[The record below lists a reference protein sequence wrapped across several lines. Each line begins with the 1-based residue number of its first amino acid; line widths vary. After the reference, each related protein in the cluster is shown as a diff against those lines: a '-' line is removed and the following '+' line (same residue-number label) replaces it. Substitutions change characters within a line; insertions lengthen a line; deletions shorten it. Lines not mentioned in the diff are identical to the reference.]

1 MQKQKEYKK
10 NVEEERKNP
19 KSVFFF
25 LKGIFPY
32 FDAEYSYC
40 SYKYEDY
47 SPDMKTWL
55 SFGQFDDNILSISN
69 FEVFEKIELNL
80 KGGKSKNIE
89 KCPEILAKEL
99 QEKKK

>member
-1 MQKQKEYKK
+1 
-10 NVEEERKNP
+10 
-19 KSVFFF
+19 
-25 LKGIFPY
+25 
-32 FDAEYSYC
+32 
-40 SYKYEDY
+40 
-47 SPDMKTWL
+47 MKTWL